1 MEFKLTIQ
9 YKDTNGNT
17 HYKTVDQRSGEA
29 GEWVQL
35 SNPRFQIPSDAAS
48 DMILYVE
55 AVSSTADFYV
65 DEFVEAPLG
74 YTASV
79 DRETGKIT
87 LTYSSGVYNMTLDED
102 TSIAPKVVI
111 DHGDEIVRNTKEN
124 KDTFTI
130 SNANNWTKSWS
141 TKPREGIEAINEASD
156 RTYEYYVKEIKVNG
170 VPVDENGFAGDY
182 KVSYSGNNVQTNS
195 SDNPILISNKYIW
208 YRLPDTGGI
217 GVDFIYAIGLFLM
230 ITGLIGGTALIRRE
244 RRSD

>member
-1 MEFKLTIQ
+1 M
-9 YKDTNGNT
+9 
-17 HYKTVDQRSGEA
+17 
-29 GEWVQL
+29 
-35 SNPRFQIPSDAAS
+35 
-48 DMILYVE
+48 
-55 AVSSTADFYV
+55 
-65 DEFVEAPLG
+65 
-74 YTASV
+74 
-79 DRETGKIT
+79 
-87 LTYSSGVYNMTLDED
+87 TYSSGVYNMLLDED
-102 TSIAPKVVI
+102 TSIAPKVVT
-111 DHGDEIVRNTKEN
+111 DHGDEKFA
-124 KDTFTI
+124 TFTLD
-130 SNANNWTKSWS
+130 NTDWTKAW
-141 TKPREGIEAINEASD
+141 TNAQLHENPD